1 MLTEQIPAPSGNRD
15 YPAPSGNRDYPGLIV
30 RSQSGFFTVQTESGM
45 LTCHL
50 RGRLKQGKHVGDI
63 AAVGDR
69 VQITRQPDGT
79 GSIES
84 VEPRRSSLVRLDPRP
99 QGVYQ
104 QVILANPDQAVF
116 VFACASPTPRLRMLD
131 RFLVIAEKQGLPA
144 VIVANKIDLVGR
156 EQAEKMF
163 GFYPPIGYPVI
174 YACATPA
181 LPEGHRDGVPFGD
194 DMAGGARETGQGVEE
209 LRERLTGKVSALA
222 GPSGVGKSSLLN
234 AIQPGLGLAVRE
246 ISEAFHKGRHT
257 TTVRQLFPLEGG
269 GYVADTPGMRSLALW
284 DTEPEELDGYFPE
297 LAPLVAACQFN
308 DCNHKTE
315 PGCAVRAAVEAGRV
329 HPQRYDSYLRLRAGE
344 K

>member
-1 MLTEQIPAPSGNRD
+1 MPTESIPTPDQNRC
-15 YPAPSGNRDYPGLIV
+15 SPGLII
-30 RSQSGFFTVQTESGM
+30 RSQSGFLTVQTEMG
-45 LTCHL
+45 LVTCHL

-69 VQITRQPDGT
+69 VQISYQTDGT

-84 VEPRRSSLVRLDPRP
+84 IEARRSALVRLDPRP

-116 VFACASPTPRLRMLD
+116 VFACDRPAPRLRMLD

-144 VIVANKIDLVGR
+144 VIVANKIDLVGL
-156 EQAEKMF
+156 EQAEKLF

-174 YACATPA
+174 YACAKS
-181 LPEGHRDGVPFGD
+181 
-194 DMAGGARETGQGVEE
+194 GQGVEE

-246 ISEAFHKGRHT
+246 ISEAFQKGRHT

-284 DTEPEELDGYFPE
+284 DTEPEELDGYFPD

-308 DCNHKTE
+308 DCHHKTE

-344 K
+344 E